1 MSKNMAIQMQ
11 NKAVQENIIVR
22 FEKRTFI
29 SSTSTL
35 LEAASPIPIKNI
47 ATLEPMAPYQTVLRG
62 WLIQKHRALKHITC
76 TESMLLQR
84 VESIVYSVRQSVI

>member
-1 MSKNMAIQMQ
+1 MH
-11 NKAVQENIIVR
+11 NKAVQENKIVR

-47 ATLEPMAPYQTVLRG
+47 ATLEPMAP
-62 WLIQKHRALKHITC
+62 
-76 TESMLLQR
+76 
-84 VESIVYSVRQSVI
+84 